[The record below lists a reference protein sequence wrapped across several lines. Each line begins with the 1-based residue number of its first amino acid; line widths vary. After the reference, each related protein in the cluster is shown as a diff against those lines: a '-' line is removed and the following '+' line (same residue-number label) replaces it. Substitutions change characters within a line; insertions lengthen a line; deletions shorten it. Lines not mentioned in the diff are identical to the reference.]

1 MSTLNVDAKQFLNK
15 CTEKRKRDEIER
27 LSDEVKVKFRKSL
40 LDSFSLEQQSVSKKE
55 LFKVEDFQKLF
66 EDLRKKIQCTSSDFE
81 KKQVLTLVPDSWT
94 IEQTLD
100 FFGENYV
107 TKWLIREAKKLKS
120 ESGVLSTP
128 GVKKGRPI
136 SEEVKKLVTNFY
148 LREDNCRIMPGMKDK
163 IVVKDTAGKRVEL
176 QKHLLLMNVDELYS
190 IFKNEYVEQGRK
202 PPCGRSIFSDLRPLN
217 VILAGPKNTHNICV
231 CVYHQNVKLMLE
243 SIRENSSIS
252 LWIAKMVCNTE
263 NEDCMLGKCNKCPT
277 TDLVEQE
284 LYEATLTCEEI
295 SFSEWSR
302 TDGTKLIQR
311 TLPKDQFINIFLKNL
326 RDLISHDFIAKSQS
340 KFLKKCKDELDE
352 NEVVIL
358 GDFAENY
365 SSIIQNEVQAHY
377 FNKNQSTLHPFVVYY
392 KEQGEL
398 KSKSVVIISDCLT
411 HDSWTVHYF
420 LKVLINYIKE
430 IVPGVK
436 KAKFF
441 TDGSASQYKNKK
453 MFAILCSFAKEFGI
467 NAEWHFYAT
476 AHGKSPCDGLGGTVK
491 RLARKASLQRPTE
504 NQITTAIELY
514 EWARISIM
522 NIKFFFVKKEQINE
536 NSKLLNNKFKKL
548 NIIKGTRSFH
558 SFIPVN
564 ANKISV
570 SVISASTDRAVF
582 KVLPLQQIVSFESL
596 KKESIIAFSLVD
608 RECWQIGKIKSS

>member
-1 MSTLNVDAKQFLNK
+1 M
-15 CTEKRKRDEIER
+15 
-27 LSDEVKVKFRKSL
+27 
-40 LDSFSLEQQSVSKKE
+40 
-55 LFKVEDFQKLF
+55 
-66 EDLRKKIQCTSSDFE
+66 RKKIQCTSSDFE

-100 FFGENYV
+100 FFGENYI

-217 VILAGPKNTHNICV
+217 VILAGPKNTQTICV

-295 SFSEWSR
+295 SFSE
-302 TDGTKLIQR
+302 
-311 TLPKDQFINIFLKNL
+311 
-326 RDLISHDFIAKSQS
+326 
-340 KFLKKCKDELDE
+340 
-352 NEVVIL
+352 
-358 GDFAENY
+358 
-365 SSIIQNEVQAHY
+365 
-377 FNKNQSTLHPFVVYY
+377 
-392 KEQGEL
+392 
-398 KSKSVVIISDCLT
+398 
-411 HDSWTVHYF
+411 
-420 LKVLINYIKE
+420 
-430 IVPGVK
+430 
-436 KAKFF
+436 
-441 TDGSASQYKNKK
+441 
-453 MFAILCSFAKEFGI
+453 LC
-467 NAEWHFYAT
+467 
-476 AHGKSPCDGLGGTVK
+476 
-491 RLARKASLQRPTE
+491 
-504 NQITTAIELY
+504 
-514 EWARISIM
+514 
-522 NIKFFFVKKEQINE
+522 
-536 NSKLLNNKFKKL
+536 
-548 NIIKGTRSFH
+548 
-558 SFIPVN
+558 
-564 ANKISV
+564 V
-570 SVISASTDRAVF
+570 S
-582 KVLPLQQIVSFESL
+582 
-596 KKESIIAFSLVD
+596 
-608 RECWQIGKIKSS
+608 